1 MTVTTANLNA
11 AVAKAQADYAVSM
24 VAATAGT
31 TVLQRATVSVKT
43 NAKPLAIGAG
53 AALVVP
59 HIIPWIIDVFT
70 HVVFK

>member
-24 VAATAGT
+24 AAATTGA
-31 TVLQRATVSVKT
+31 TVLQKATVTVKT

-53 AALVVP
+53 TALVVP
-59 HIIPWIIDVFT
+59 HIIPWVAALFT
-70 HVVFK
+70 HVLFK